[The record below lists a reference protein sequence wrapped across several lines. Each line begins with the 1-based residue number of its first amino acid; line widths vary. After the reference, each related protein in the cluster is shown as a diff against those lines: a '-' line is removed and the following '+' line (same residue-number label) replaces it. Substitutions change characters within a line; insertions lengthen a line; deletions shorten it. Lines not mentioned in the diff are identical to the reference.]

1 MNEQNNHSSGRP
13 YPSQDCPQRPRSG
26 KIYLSKA
33 ERLRRKKIRRRKI
46 MIQRAILAEVALV
59 ILILIIVLIF
69 KGCSGGKNDI
79 VGTWRLDDFT
89 AYQFEKDG
97 TGAMLLSNSR
107 YDYTFEVKGENLHID
122 YEDDILVDGSYTF
135 TAEGDTLILTGGEGT
150 SGDTYELTRINN
162 N

>member
-1 MNEQNNHSSGRP
+1 MNEQNNHSSGRH
-13 YPSQDCPQRPRSG
+13 YPPQDRPQRPRG
-26 KIYLSKA
+26 GRYLSEA
-33 ERLRRKKIRRRKI
+33 ERLRRKKIRQRKLR
-46 MIQRAILAEVALV
+46 IQRSIAAGIALA
-59 ILILIIVLIF
+59 ILILIIVLIV

-79 VGTWRLDDFT
+79 VGTWRLDDSVK
-89 AYQFEKDG
+89 YQFEKDG
-97 TGAMLLSNSR
+97 TGTMLLTNSR

-135 TAEGDTLILTGGEGT
+135 TVEGDTLILNGGEGT

>member
-1 MNEQNNHSSGRP
+1 MNEQNNPSSGRH
-13 YPSQDCPQRPRSG
+13 YPPQDRPQRPRG
-26 KIYLSKA
+26 GRYLSEA
-33 ERLRRKKIRRRKI
+33 ERLRRKKIRQRQLR
-46 MIQRAILAEVALV
+46 IQRSIAAGVALA
-59 ILILIIVLIF
+59 ILILIIVLIA

-79 VGTWRLDDFT
+79 VGTWRLDDSVT
-89 AYQFEKDG
+89 YQFEKDG

-135 TAEGDTLILTGGEGT
+135 TVEGDTLILNGGEGT